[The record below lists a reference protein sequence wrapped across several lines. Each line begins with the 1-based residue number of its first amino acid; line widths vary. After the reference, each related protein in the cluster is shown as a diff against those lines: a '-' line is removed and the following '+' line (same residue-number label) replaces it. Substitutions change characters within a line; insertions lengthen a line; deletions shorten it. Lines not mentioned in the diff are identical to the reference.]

1 MKLPKSKYRKA
12 TEKRRKNV
20 IMMYKE
26 LTDEYPKASDYVK
39 HNFIAERMGLTR
51 EGVRKI
57 VMRYYQESKDNGQQ

>member
-12 TEKRRKNV
+12 LDKRRKNV

-26 LTDEYPKASDYVK
+26 LTEEYPEASDYRK
-39 HNFIAERMGLTR
+39 HNHIAERMSLTR

-57 VMRYYQESKDNGQQ
+57 VMRYYQESKENGQ

>member
-20 IMMYKE
+20 IMMYEE
-26 LTDEYPKASDYVK
+26 LTKEYPEASDYSK
-39 HNFIAERMGLTR
+39 YNLIAERMSLTR

-57 VMRYYQESKDNGQQ
+57 VMRYYQESKENGQ

>member
-20 IMMYKE
+20 IMMYEE
-26 LTDEYPKASDYVK
+26 LTVEYPEASDYSK
-39 HNFIAERMGLTR
+39 HNLIAERMSLTR

-57 VMRYYQESKDNGQQ
+57 VMRYYQESKENGQ